1 MMRKQT
7 TGLFSRFLL
16 LVAIAGFGFAG
27 CSDDNPSGNDGTG
40 NDKVTVTKPGQ
51 GSVYEYEEYDTEGGA
66 KVDGSE
72 QDVTMT
78 VVETG
83 VSYEGK
89 ADVFKVQ
96 EEYKS
101 GEKSDLYVRF
111 ESNNDMTLLFSD
123 EAIDAVES
131 FWITIPFGSG
141 TTQSKV
147 LLNEVEE
154 NGQGGFDT
162 LMLKWETS
170 YVGKETV
177 QYNGSDMEVWVGKII
192 ISGKFPFPPFGNVEL
207 NGVSMVEFAP
217 SLGFIYRT
225 EDESDGEGSVRTLM
239 SHTLK

>member
-7 TGLFSRFLL
+7 TRLFSRFIL
-16 LVAIAGFGFAG
+16 LVAVAGFGFAG
-27 CSDDNPSGNDGTG
+27 CSDDSPSGNDGTG

-51 GSVYEYEEYDTEGGA
+51 GSVYEYEEYDTENGV
-66 KVDGSE
+66 KVEDSE

-83 VSYEGK
+83 ISYEGK
-89 ADVFKVQ
+89 ADVFKME
-96 EEYKS
+96 EEYAS
-101 GEKSDLYVRF
+101 GETSDLYVRF

-123 EAIDAVES
+123 EALDAVDP

-147 LLNEVEE
+147 LINEVEE
-154 NGQGGFDT
+154 NEQGGFDT
-162 LMLKWETS
+162 LLFKWESS

-177 QYNGSDMEVWVGKII
+177 QYNGSSLDVWVARINV
-192 ISGKFPFPPFGNVEL
+192 SGKFPFPPFGNIEI
-207 NGVSMVEFAP
+207 NGVTTLEFAP

-225 EDESDGEGSVRTLM
+225 NDESDGEGSVRTLM